1 MPLCCKI
8 IPMKLGVTNVY
19 GLIISGEDPI
29 SAHNRYPELWAQI
42 NREFVEEWKSG
53 RVGKQNEDPEEAL
66 VFFMRAGF
74 RDSPKWGMLF
84 WEGDQMVSWQTN
96 DGIKSAV
103 VGLLSS
109 GLSGYA
115 FNHSD
120 IGGYCAVNF
129 PFIKYHRS
137 EELLLRWMELNAFTT
152 VFRTHEVSYNTTLN
166 TFTFN
171 SKRLQVERL
180 VKKKKKNTKEC
191 FSASRETNHHPTAN
205 SIRIIAL
212 CHILHASQMS
222 TKPGSSTDSN
232 S

>member
-1 MPLCCKI
+1 
-8 IPMKLGVTNVY
+8 
-19 GLIISGEDPI
+19 
-29 SAHNRYPELWAQI
+29 
-42 NREFVEEWKSG
+42 
-53 RVGKQNEDPEEAL
+53 
-66 VFFMRAGF
+66 MRAGF

-166 TFTFN
+166 TFIFN
-171 SKRLQVERL
+171 SKCLQVERL
-180 VKKKKKNTKEC
+180 DTKEC

-205 SIRIIAL
+205 STRIIAL

-222 TKPGSSTDSN
+222 TKLGSSTDSN